1 MSRSLRLYC
10 DDILISCDKILRYTQ
25 GLDYNSFFADEL
37 RFDGVIRNLQVIGEA
52 VKQIPPDI
60 RDKYSQIEWR
70 KIAGL
75 RDILV
80 HVILITFFN
89 LKRIN
94 HLFHHRPGLIIFLFW
109 GFIYNIVGFLFKESP
124 TFQYL

>member
-10 DDILISCDKILRYTQ
+10 DDVLISCDKILRYTQ

-37 RFDGVIRNLQVIGEA
+37 RFVGVIRNLQVIGEA

-80 HVILITFFN
+80 HAYFSLENETIWDIIQTKIIP
-89 LKRIN
+89 LKSAIE
-94 HLFHHRPGLIIFLFW
+94 IIIDQEF
-109 GFIYNIVGFLFKESP
+109 
-124 TFQYL
+124 

>member
-10 DDILISCDKILRYTQ
+10 DDILISCDKILRYTK

-52 VKQIPPDI
+52 VKQISPDI
-60 RDKYSQIEWR
+60 KDKYSHIEWR

-80 HVILITFFN
+80 HAYFSLENETIWDIIQTKILP
-89 LKRIN
+89 LKSAIE
-94 HLFHHRPGLIIFLFW
+94 IIIDQEF
-109 GFIYNIVGFLFKESP
+109 
-124 TFQYL
+124 

>member
-10 DDILISCDKILRYTQ
+10 DDVLISCDKILRYTQ

-70 KIAGL
+70 KISGL

-80 HVILITFFN
+80 HAYFSLENETIWDIIQTKIIP
-89 LKRIN
+89 LKSAIE
-94 HLFHHRPGLIIFLFW
+94 IIIDQEF
-109 GFIYNIVGFLFKESP
+109 
-124 TFQYL
+124 

>member
-1 MSRSLRLYC
+1 MRFISRSLRLYC
-10 DDILISCDKILRYTQ
+10 DDVLISCDKILRYTQ

-70 KIAGL
+70 KISGL

-80 HVILITFFN
+80 HAYFSLENETIWDIIQTKIIP
-89 LKRIN
+89 LKSAIE
-94 HLFHHRPGLIIFLFW
+94 IIIDQEF
-109 GFIYNIVGFLFKESP
+109 
-124 TFQYL
+124 